1 MTPEQNARLKQGRLT
16 QIASQE
22 LIPLYM
28 DRREAIINRIIS
40 KYKQSNGEGSFLAE
54 AAELS
59 LLYDM
64 TQQLIQS
71 NQETGVLEEK
81 YNAHTQR

>member
-22 LIPLYM
+22 LVPIYM

-40 KYKQSNGEGSFLAE
+40 KYKQNGEGTFLAE

-59 LLYDM
+59 LLHDM

-71 NQETGVLEEK
+71 NQETTYLEEK
-81 YNAHTQR
+81 HNAHT